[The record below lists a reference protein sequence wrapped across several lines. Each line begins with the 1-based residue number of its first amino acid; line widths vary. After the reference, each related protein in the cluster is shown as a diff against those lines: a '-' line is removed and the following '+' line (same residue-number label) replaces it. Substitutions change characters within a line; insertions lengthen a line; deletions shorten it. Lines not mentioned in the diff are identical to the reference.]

1 MEAYT
6 NSRLCY
12 IPPFPDGCQWRTV
25 GDFRHNH
32 PESRHFSY
40 IILIDSQSERRTKA
54 VERRPGSFYTAGML
68 TVEAIAGFPAAPGV
82 YFMKDATG
90 IILYVGKAR
99 NLRSRVRSYFGVSA
113 DSRYQVPALMN
124 RVEAIDFIVTDTEK
138 EALILENTLI
148 KEHRPRYN
156 IELRDDK
163 TYFSL
168 RMDLNEEFPR
178 LTVIRKVKSDGAR
191 YFGPYA
197 SASAA
202 REVLNQLSRVFPLRH
217 YPLETCRRRK
227 RPCLFYQIRQC
238 SAPCHGLI
246 SRVEYGA
253 LAESTAL
260 FLDGRNRAVLDL
272 LRQRMAEAASG
283 ERYEEAARFRDL
295 IRAIETTLEKQKMVL
310 PGGDADIFGYC
321 RQGNMLEVALLYLRG
336 GRINGGRNFTVA
348 WELDDAEGLGSLLL
362 EYYHQEVAI
371 PEEVLLPLA
380 LEDAPVFTEL
390 LSEKKGRKVTVH
402 APRRGVKRD
411 LMLLAVKNAET
422 AAADRRKTDQAA
434 AETLEE
440 LRERLRLPA
449 LPRLI
454 ECFDISLFQG
464 DLAVGSGVV
473 FRDGRSDP
481 KSYRHYRIRTVSGT
495 DDFAMMREVLTRR
508 FRRDGENRPD
518 LIVVDG
524 GIGQLNILT
533 AVLRELGIEGIAAV
547 ALAKSRVERAARA
560 EVITRSDERV
570 FLPGRKN
577 PVSLRQNSAPLLLL
591 ARIRD
596 EAHRFAVTYHQKLRG
611 RKGLHSSLDDISGIG
626 GQRKKELLR
635 RFGSL
640 KNIREASVEELQ
652 EVKGISEELAQSI
665 RERLG
670 GE

>member
-1 MEAYT
+1 
-6 NSRLCY
+6 
-12 IPPFPDGCQWRTV
+12 
-25 GDFRHNH
+25 
-32 PESRHFSY
+32 
-40 IILIDSQSERRTKA
+40 
-54 VERRPGSFYTAGML
+54 ML
-68 TVEAIAGFPAAPGV
+68 TVDAIAGFPAAPGV
-82 YFMKDATG
+82 YLMKDVAG

-99 NLRSRVRSYFGVSA
+99 HLRNRVRSYFGASI
-113 DSRYQVPALMN
+113 DSRYQISSLMN
-124 RVEAIDFIVTDTEK
+124 RVAAIDFIVTDTEK

-148 KEHRPRYN
+148 KAHHPRYN

-168 RMDLNEEFPR
+168 RMDLGEEFPR

-202 REVLNQLSRVFPLRH
+202 REVLKQLSRIFPLRH
-217 YPLETCRRRK
+217 YPLETCRRRN

-238 SAPCHGLI
+238 SAPCTGLI
-246 SRVEYGA
+246 SREEYAA
-253 LAESTAL
+253 LAEGTAL

-272 LRQRMAEAASG
+272 LKQRMVEAASG

-310 PGGDADIFGYC
+310 PGGEADIFGYC
-321 RQGNMLEVALLYLRG
+321 RHGNSLEFSLLYLRG
-336 GRINGGRNFTVA
+336 GRIIGGRNFTVP

-362 EYYHQEVAI
+362 EYYYQEVTI

-380 LEDAPVFTEL
+380 LEDAVVFAEL
-390 LSEKKGRKVTVH
+390 LSEKKGLKVTVH
-402 APRRGVKRD
+402 LPRRGVKRD

-422 AAADRRKTDQAA
+422 AAADRHKSEQAA
-434 AETLEE
+434 VETLEE
-440 LRERLRLPA
+440 LQERLRLPVF
-449 LPRLI
+449 PRLI
-454 ECFDISLFQG
+454 ECYDISLFQG
-464 DLAVGSGVV
+464 DLAVGSRVL
-473 FRDGRSDP
+473 FRDGKSDP
-481 KSYRHYRIRTVSGT
+481 KGYRHYRIRTGIGT
-495 DDFAMMREVLTRR
+495 AVFAMRREVLTRR
-508 FRRDGENRPD
+508 FSREGEELPD

-533 AVLRELGIEGIAAV
+533 AVLRELGIEGIGLAG
-547 ALAKSRVERAARA
+547 LAKSRVEREATAT
-560 EVITRSDERV
+560 EISRSDERV

-577 PVSLRQNSAPLLLL
+577 PVNLRQNSAPLLLL

-611 RKGLHSSLDDISGIG
+611 KKQLHSPLDDIPGIG
-626 GQRKKELLR
+626 AQKKKELLR

-640 KNIREASVEELQ
+640 KKVREASVEELQ
-652 EVKGISEELAQSI
+652 EVKGISEELARSI

-670 GE
+670 A